1 MAEGVKLRLGF
12 MMRLRA
18 SQSAASQLVLATRI
32 FLFFLSLAW
41 KNQYSQGTSCTG
53 RLGALLARRAAF
65 LKQFLEL
72 AEKLR
77 KQTNKQAGYL

>member
-12 MMRLRA
+12 LMRLRA
-18 SQSAASQLVLATRI
+18 SCSLPACPHHEDVFIFPLFGLKKVLT
-32 FLFFLSLAW
+32 
-41 KNQYSQGTSCTG
+41 GTSCTG

-65 LKQFLEL
+65 LNEFLEL